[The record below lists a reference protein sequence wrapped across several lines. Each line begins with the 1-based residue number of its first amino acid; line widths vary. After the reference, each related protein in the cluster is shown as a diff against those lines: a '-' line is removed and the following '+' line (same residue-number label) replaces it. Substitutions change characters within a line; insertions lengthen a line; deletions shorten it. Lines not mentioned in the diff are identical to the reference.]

1 MIGQLLKPINAALSF
16 AFDVA
21 AAIFASIGFPW
32 LAAVCLMVLVSV
44 VLRLFT
50 ARFIG
55 SAIRVE
61 IDKRNTA
68 KAAEDARKAKNRAK
82 DEAKQRETLRIQSG
96 RSID

>member
-1 MIGQLLKPINAALSF
+1 MIRMLLQPIFAVLSF
-16 AFDVA
+16 AFDAVA
-21 AAIFASIGFPW
+21 DIFAALGFPW

-61 IDKRNTA
+61 IDKHSAA
-68 KAAEDARKAKNRAK
+68 KAEVEAKKAQVRAK
-82 DEAKQRETLRIQSG
+82 EEAKQRETLRIRSG